1 MHTVMQAQF
10 FVTQA
15 AAAGRKVLTAQSVQ
29 MVFGRFANKH

>member
-1 MHTVMQAQF
+1 MKAQF

-15 AAAGRKVLTAQSVQ
+15 AAAGRKVLTAQSAQ